1 MSLASVPAAVAA
13 VELYFQALHESDL
26 DKFDRVFHPA
36 ASLFDVTDGAL
47 TAMPVGE
54 YREVIRVRQSP
65 ASVGQPRDDTMISL
79 DFLSPDM
86 AVSKVRLRIHE
97 HTFVD
102 HLTLAKV
109 DGAFRI
115 VAKTWHEV

>member
-1 MSLASVPAAVAA
+1 MSRPT
-13 VELYFQALHESDL
+13 
-26 DKFDRVFHPA
+26 R
-36 ASLFDVTDGAL
+36 
-47 TAMPVGE
+47 
-54 YREVIRVRQSP
+54 
-65 ASVGQPRDDTMISL
+65 
-79 DFLSPDM
+79 LSRP
-86 AVSKVRLRIHE
+86 KVRLRIHE